1 MKIFETHAHLDFPEF
16 DPDREQVIRK
26 SLNAG
31 VEFIINIGIDE
42 ATSRAS
48 IKLAETYPQIY
59 AAVAFHPH
67 EAKHFNPQLIRSLC
81 HHPRV
86 VAIGET
92 GLDYFRNH
100 SPRAVQI
107 QVFRDQVSLA
117 CEKGLPLIIHDRD
130 AHVDCLQILD
140 EYQPAKVVFHCFSGD
155 VGFASRI
162 LERNWFIS
170 ITGNIT
176 YRNQILE
183 DVVRYLPLDRLFIET
198 DCPFL
203 TPYPFRGK
211 RNSPEYL
218 PYVIS
223 RISELKGIT
232 PLQVA
237 EETFRNAFRFFLDER
252 IK

>member
-48 IKLAETYPQIY
+48 IKLADTYPQIY
-59 AAVAFHPH
+59 AAVAYHPH
-67 EAKHFNPQLIRSLC
+67 EAKHYNPELIRSLSL
-81 HHPRV
+81 HPQV

-92 GLDYFRNH
+92 GLDYYRNH
-100 SPRAVQI
+100 SPREVQK
-107 QVFRDQVSLA
+107 QVFRDQAGLA
-117 CEKGLPLIIHDRD
+117 SELGLPLIIHDRD
-130 AHVDCLQILD
+130 AHADCLQILD

-155 VGFASRI
+155 VGFASQI
-162 LERNWFIS
+162 IERNWFIS

-176 YRNQILE
+176 YRNQMLE
-183 DVVRYLPLDRLFIET
+183 DVVRYLPLNRLFIET

-203 TPYPFRGK
+203 TPCPFRGK

-218 PYVIS
+218 PYTIS

-232 PLQVA
+232 PRQVA
-237 EETFRNAFRFFLDER
+237 EATFDNAFQFFLGER